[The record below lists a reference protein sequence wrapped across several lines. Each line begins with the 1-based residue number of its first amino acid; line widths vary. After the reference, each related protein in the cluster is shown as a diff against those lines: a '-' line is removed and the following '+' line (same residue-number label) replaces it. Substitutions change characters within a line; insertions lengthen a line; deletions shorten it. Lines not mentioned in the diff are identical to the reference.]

1 MTELERVIYDIE
13 RCICNVPD
21 ACRDC
26 SKYQGGM
33 YIPTCEDQLL
43 NDALRLLKEQQ
54 EPRTPHY
61 TRLQYSINGIVHEIK
76 HPECPRCFENGLDLW
91 AAEIERGQ
99 AYCKRC
105 GQKVVWD
112 ND

>member
-1 MTELERVIYDIE
+1 MTKEAYEQMMAGLKEAEDEFRRIVF
-13 RCICNVPD
+13 PD
-21 ACRDC
+21 CTT
-26 SKYQGGM
+26 KY
-33 YIPTCEDQLL
+33 YAVH
-43 NDALRLLKEQQ
+43 DAIKLLKEQ
-54 EPRTPHY
+54 EPRVPNY
-61 TRLQYSINGIVHEIK
+61 TRLQYSVNGIVHEIN

-105 GQKVVWD
+105 GQKVIWN

>member
-1 MTELERVIYDIE
+1 MDIKTVIYDIE
-13 RCICNVPD
+13 RCTCNVPD

-26 SKYQGGM
+26 SRFGSGDAFSCM
-33 YIPTCEDQLL
+33 EQLL
-43 NDALRLLKEQQ
+43 KDTLTLLKEQ
-54 EPRTPHY
+54 EPRAPHY
-61 TRLQYSINGIVHEIK
+61 TCLQYSINGIVHEIK

>member
-1 MTELERVIYDIE
+1 MTEREKIYSGLAACTDVYAACKDCPYRDQR
-13 RCICNVPD
+13 RCQ
-21 ACRDC
+21 
-26 SKYQGGM
+26 Y
-33 YIPTCEDQLL
+33 LL
-43 NDALRLLKEQQ
+43 MDDVLNLLKEQ
-54 EPRTPHY
+54 EPRAPHY